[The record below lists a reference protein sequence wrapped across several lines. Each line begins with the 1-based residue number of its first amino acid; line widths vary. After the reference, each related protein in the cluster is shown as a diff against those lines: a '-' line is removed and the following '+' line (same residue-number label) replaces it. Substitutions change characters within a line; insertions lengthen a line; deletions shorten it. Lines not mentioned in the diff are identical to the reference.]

1 MALNKECVGKEYP
14 PVTTEVTLEALQKYA
29 RAYNDDNPFYFDEHK
44 PGGIVAPPMFGVVV
58 TWQSVMGAVADP
70 QVKADLLRLLHGEQ
84 DMEFFRPMRPGDVL
98 SSKAK
103 ILSIDEKATGETMVV
118 ELTASN
124 KNDEPVQ
131 RILFTVF
138 IRGGGGSGK
147 TGVAEQRTPEAQRSI
162 LFEVNQTI
170 DKDQTYRY
178 AEASG
183 DRNPIHVD
191 LWMHGSSFTG
201 ERQWRA
207 SYSCPPDRVSP
218 GNLTE
223 GWRRARKRVKL
234 ARHSTHDRRSI
245 LAHLTH
251 VTHSQMLETRRRRK
265 RGKKD
270 LAGMA
275 KRAKKAKKQNAKKAG
290 AGAPKS
296 P

>member
-14 PVTTEVTLEALQKYA
+14 PITAEVTLEALQRYA

-58 TWQSVMGAVADP
+58 TWQSVMQAVADP

-84 DMEFFRPMRPGDVL
+84 DIEFIRPMRPGDVL

-147 TGVAEQRTPEAQRSI
+147 TRVAEQRTPEAQRSI

-191 LWMHGSSFTG
+191 ENVAKMAGLPGIIVHGLCTMAFTSKAVIDQLCG
-201 ERQWRA
+201 GDPKRLKRLRVRFARPVLPGQTITTRIWQEGSREGREIYGYETYNPQGQAVIRGGIAEVA
-207 SYSCPPDRVSP
+207 S
-218 GNLTE
+218 
-223 GWRRARKRVKL
+223 
-234 ARHSTHDRRSI
+234 
-245 LAHLTH
+245 
-251 VTHSQMLETRRRRK
+251 
-265 RGKKD
+265 
-270 LAGMA
+270 
-275 KRAKKAKKQNAKKAG
+275 
-290 AGAPKS
+290 
-296 P
+296 